1 MKVYDT
7 EIEQYKK
14 LIKATKNDELMGLYD
29 LLDELLIYGEMYV
42 KDTGKV
48 KA

>member
-14 LIKATKNDELMGLYD
+14 LIKDTKNDELMGLYD
-29 LLDELLIYGEMYV
+29 LLDELLFCGEVYV